1 MRVGDAGRLESL
13 PAAGR
18 GRRAGEAVASGARR
32 ARGRWEAG
40 SGALAQPGEEGVAV
54 RAAGPAGLGRG
65 WQRKTAGAGRRG
77 REAAGVQRGGGGY
90 EVVPGSEVPVGL
102 FSAAGNAQFLAVRNF
117 KRSLIARLAARASSW
132 AALPHERSL
141 AGRKTRAM
149 RSEP

>member
-32 ARGRWEAG
+32 ARGRWGAG
-40 SGALAQPGEEGVAV
+40 SGALAQPGEEGAAV

-77 REAAGVQRGGGGY
+77 REAAGVQRGGGGTKWC
-90 EVVPGSEVPVGL
+90 PGPRYP
-102 FSAAGNAQFLAVRNF
+102 LACSQLRET
-117 KRSLIARLAARASSW
+117 RSSW
-132 AALPHERSL
+132 R
-141 AGRKTRAM
+141 
-149 RSEP
+149 